1 MATVLVAGE
10 RLFVKDGENM
20 SREQREKLKLAAW
33 SILVNRRQPDDLE
46 SVGEE
51 PESNRPVRLE
61 PLPRHGCPDREEN
74 TCRLERAAN
83 SGPTAALGERALQ
96 PVLSG
101 CPVNSEILDFDSL
114 SRYMD
119 CPLETEEVKLTDWGL
134 SVTRYTDGRAAA
146 SISRP
151 RRRRQIGD
159 RSPKL
164 SSNALLLMSELMHEN
179 SGPMLIENLCQAFTE
194 RFVDAS
200 DEEKERLQGT
210 IEVVVRDAIT
220 NLRAKLIEAG
230 LLKKLETTFVYDL
243 ETGKRYK
250 AYRLLGVLSSDN
262 RDSANNPGQFTS
274 KLS

>member
-1 MATVLVAGE
+1 MATVFVAGE

-51 PESNRPVRLE
+51 PESNRPVRFE
-61 PLPRHGCPDREEN
+61 PLPRHGCSDREED
-74 TCRLERAAN
+74 ERAAN
-83 SGPTAALGERALQ
+83 SDPTAALGERALQ

-119 CPLETEEVKLTDWGL
+119 CPPETEEVKLTDWGL

-146 SISRP
+146 PISRP
-151 RRRRQIGD
+151 KWKKRVRYE
-159 RSPKL
+159 SPKL
-164 SSNALLLMSELMHEN
+164 SSNVFLLMPELMQEN
-179 SGPMLIENLCQAFTE
+179 SGPMLIEDLCQAFTE

-200 DEEKERLQGT
+200 NEEKERLQGT

-230 LLKKLETTFVYDL
+230 LLKNLETTFVYDL
-243 ETGKRYK
+243 ETGKRHK

-262 RDSANNPGQFTS
+262 RDSANNQDN
-274 KLS
+274 LLVN

>member
-1 MATVLVAGE
+1 MATVFVAGE
-10 RLFVKDGENM
+10 RLFVKDGEKM
-20 SREQREKLKLAAW
+20 SQKRREELKLAAW

-51 PESNRPVRLE
+51 PELNRPVRFE
-61 PLPRHGCPDREEN
+61 SLPRHGCSDREEDA
-74 TCRLERAAN
+74 CRLERAAN
-83 SGPTAALGERALQ
+83 SDPTAALGERALQ

-119 CPLETEEVKLTDWGL
+119 RPPEAEEVKLTDWGL

-151 RRRRQIGD
+151 KWRRQIGD

-164 SSNALLLMSELMHEN
+164 SSNALLLMPELMQEN

-250 AYRLLGVLSSDN
+250 AYRLLGVLNSDN
-262 RDSANNPGQFTS
+262 REPANNQDN
-274 KLS
+274 LLVN

>member
-1 MATVLVAGE
+1 MATVFVVDE

-20 SREQREKLKLAAW
+20 SQKRREELKLAAW

-83 SGPTAALGERALQ
+83 SDPTAALGERALQ

-114 SRYMD
+114 LRYMD
-119 CPLETEEVKLTDWGL
+119 RPPETEEVKLTDWGL
-134 SVTRYTDGRAAA
+134 SVTRYTYGRAAA

-151 RRRRQIGD
+151 KWKKRVRYE
-159 RSPKL
+159 SPKL
-164 SSNALLLMSELMHEN
+164 SSNALLLMPELMQEN
-179 SGPMLIENLCQAFTE
+179 SGPMLIENLRQAFTE

-262 RDSANNPGQFTS
+262 RDSANNQDN
-274 KLS
+274 LLVN

>member
-1 MATVLVAGE
+1 MATVFVVDE
-10 RLFVKDGENM
+10 RLFVKDGERM
-20 SREQREKLKLAAW
+20 SQERREELKLAAW

-51 PESNRPVRLE
+51 PESNRPVRFE
-61 PLPRHGCPDREEN
+61 PLPRHGFSDREEDV
-74 TCRLERAAN
+74 CRLERAAN
-83 SGPTAALGERALQ
+83 SDPTAALGERALQ

-114 SRYMD
+114 LRYMD
-119 CPLETEEVKLTDWGL
+119 RPPETEEVKLTDWGL
-134 SVTRYTDGRAAA
+134 SVTRYNDGRAAA
-146 SISRP
+146 SIYRP
-151 RRRRQIGD
+151 KWKKRVRYE
-159 RSPKL
+159 SPKL
-164 SSNALLLMSELMHEN
+164 SSNALLLMPELMQEN
-179 SGPMLIENLCQAFTE
+179 SGPMLIENLRQAFTE

-230 LLKKLETTFVYDL
+230 LLKNLETTFVYDL

-262 RDSANNPGQFTS
+262 RDSANNQDNLNLTP
-274 KLS
+274 

>member
-1 MATVLVAGE
+1 MATVYVSGE
-10 RLFVKDGENM
+10 RLFVKDGKKM
-20 SREQREKLKLAAW
+20 SQKRREELKLAAW

-51 PESNRPVRLE
+51 PESNRPVRFE
-61 PLPRHGCPDREEN
+61 PLPRHRCSDREEDA
-74 TCRLERAAN
+74 CRLERAAN
-83 SGPTAALGERALQ
+83 SDPTAALGERALQ
-96 PVLSG
+96 PALSG

-119 CPLETEEVKLTDWGL
+119 RPPETEEVKLTDWGL

-151 RRRRQIGD
+151 KWRRQIGD

-164 SSNALLLMSELMHEN
+164 SSNALLLMPELMQEN

-262 RDSANNPGQFTS
+262 RDSANNQDN
-274 KLS
+274 LLVN

>member
-1 MATVLVAGE
+1 MATVFVAGE

-20 SREQREKLKLAAW
+20 SQKRREELKLAAW

-51 PESNRPVRLE
+51 PESNRPVRFE
-61 PLPRHGCPDREEN
+61 PLPRHGCSDREEY

-83 SGPTAALGERALQ
+83 SDPTAALGGRALQ

-101 CPVNSEILDFDSL
+101 RPVNSEILDFDSL
-114 SRYMD
+114 LRCMD
-119 CPLETEEVKLTDWGL
+119 RPPETEEVKLTDWGL
-134 SVTRYTDGRAAA
+134 SVTRYMDGRAAA

-151 RRRRQIGD
+151 KWRRQIGD

-164 SSNALLLMSELMHEN
+164 SSNALLLMPELMQEN

-194 RFVDAS
+194 RFVNAS

-262 RDSANNPGQFTS
+262 RDSVNDQDN
-274 KLS
+274 LLVN

>member
-1 MATVLVAGE
+1 MATVFVADE
-10 RLFVKDGENM
+10 RLFVKDGEKM
-20 SREQREKLKLAAW
+20 SQKRREELKLAAW

-83 SGPTAALGERALQ
+83 SDPTAALGERALQ

-114 SRYMD
+114 LRYMD
-119 CPLETEEVKLTDWGL
+119 RPPETEEVKLTDWGL
-134 SVTRYTDGRAAA
+134 SVTRYTYGRAAA

-151 RRRRQIGD
+151 KWKKRVRYE
-159 RSPKL
+159 SPKL
-164 SSNALLLMSELMHEN
+164 SSNALLLMPELMQEN
-179 SGPMLIENLCQAFTE
+179 SGPMLIENLRQAFTE

-262 RDSANNPGQFTS
+262 RDSANNQDN
-274 KLS
+274 LLVN

>member
-10 RLFVKDGENM
+10 RLFVEDGEKM
-20 SREQREKLKLAAW
+20 SQKRREELKLAAW

-51 PESNRPVRLE
+51 PESNRPVRFE
-61 PLPRHGCPDREEN
+61 PLPRHGCSDREEDA
-74 TCRLERAAN
+74 CRLERAAN

-101 CPVNSEILDFDSL
+101 RPVNSEILDFDSL

-119 CPLETEEVKLTDWGL
+119 RPPETEEVKLTDWGL

-164 SSNALLLMSELMHEN
+164 SSNALLLMSELMQEN

-262 RDSANNPGQFTS
+262 RDSVNDQDN
-274 KLS
+274 LLVN

>member
-1 MATVLVAGE
+1 MATVFVAGE
-10 RLFVKDGENM
+10 RLFVEDGEKM
-20 SREQREKLKLAAW
+20 SQERREELKLAAW

-51 PESNRPVRLE
+51 PESNRPVRFE
-61 PLPRHGCPDREEN
+61 PLPRHGFSDREEDV
-74 TCRLERAAN
+74 CRLERAAN
-83 SGPTAALGERALQ
+83 SDPTAALGERALQ

-119 CPLETEEVKLTDWGL
+119 RPPETEEVKLTDWGL

-151 RRRRQIGD
+151 KWKKRVRYE
-159 RSPKL
+159 SPKL
-164 SSNALLLMSELMHEN
+164 SSNVFLLMPELMQEN
-179 SGPMLIENLCQAFTE
+179 SGPMLVENLCQAFTE
-194 RFVDAS
+194 RFVNAS

-262 RDSANNPGQFTS
+262 RDSANNQDN
-274 KLS
+274 LLVN

>member
-1 MATVLVAGE
+1 MATVFVAGE
-10 RLFVKDGENM
+10 RLFVEDGEKM
-20 SREQREKLKLAAW
+20 SQKRREELKLAVW

-51 PESNRPVRLE
+51 PESNRPVRFE
-61 PLPRHGCPDREEN
+61 PLPRRGRSDREGDA
-74 TCRLERAAN
+74 CRLERAAN
-83 SGPTAALGERALQ
+83 SDPTAALGERALQ

-101 CPVNSEILDFDSL
+101 RPVNSEILDFDSL
-114 SRYMD
+114 LRYMD
-119 CPLETEEVKLTDWGL
+119 RPPETEEVKLTDWGL

-151 RRRRQIGD
+151 KWKKRVRYE
-159 RSPKL
+159 SPKL
-164 SSNALLLMSELMHEN
+164 SSNVFLLMQELMQEN

-262 RDSANNPGQFTS
+262 RDSANNQDN
-274 KLS
+274 LLVN

>member
-1 MATVLVAGE
+1 MATVFVVGE
-10 RLFVKDGENM
+10 RLFVKGGERM
-20 SREQREKLKLAAW
+20 SQERRKELKLAAW

-51 PESNRPVRLE
+51 PESNRLVRFE
-61 PLPRHGCPDREEN
+61 PLPRHGFSDREEDA
-74 TCRLERAAN
+74 CRLERAAN
-83 SGPTAALGERALQ
+83 SDPTAALGERALQ

-119 CPLETEEVKLTDWGL
+119 RPPETEEVKLTDWGL

-151 RRRRQIGD
+151 KWKKRVRYE
-159 RSPKL
+159 SPKL
-164 SSNALLLMSELMHEN
+164 SSNALLLMPELMQEN
-179 SGPMLIENLCQAFTE
+179 SGPMLIENLRQAFTE

-220 NLRAKLIEAG
+220 NLRAKLIETG
-230 LLKKLETTFVYDL
+230 LLKNLETTFVYDL

-250 AYRLLGVLSSDN
+250 AYRLLGVLNSDN
-262 RDSANNPGQFTS
+262 REPANNQDN
-274 KLS
+274 LLVN

>member
-1 MATVLVAGE
+1 MATVFVVDE
-10 RLFVKDGENM
+10 RLFVKDGEKM
-20 SREQREKLKLAAW
+20 SQKRREELKLAAW

-83 SGPTAALGERALQ
+83 SDPTAALGERALQ

-114 SRYMD
+114 LRYMD
-119 CPLETEEVKLTDWGL
+119 RPPETEEVKLTDWGL

-151 RRRRQIGD
+151 KWKKRVRYE
-159 RSPKL
+159 SPKL
-164 SSNALLLMSELMHEN
+164 SSNVFLLMQELMQEN

-262 RDSANNPGQFTS
+262 RDSVNDQDN
-274 KLS
+274 LLVN

>member
-1 MATVLVAGE
+1 MATVFVVGE
-10 RLFVKDGENM
+10 RLFVKDGEKM
-20 SREQREKLKLAAW
+20 SQEQRKKLKLAAW
-33 SILVNRRQPDDLE
+33 SILVNRRQSDDLE

-51 PESNRPVRLE
+51 LESNRPVRFE
-61 PLPRHGCPDREEN
+61 PLPRHGCSDREEDA
-74 TCRLERAAN
+74 CRLERAAN
-83 SGPTAALGERALQ
+83 SDPTAALGERALQ

-114 SRYMD
+114 LRYMD
-119 CPLETEEVKLTDWGL
+119 RPPETEEVKLTDWGL

-151 RRRRQIGD
+151 KWKKRVRYE
-159 RSPKL
+159 SPKL
-164 SSNALLLMSELMHEN
+164 SSNALLLMPELMQEN
-179 SGPMLIENLCQAFTE
+179 SGPMLIENLRQAFTE

-262 RDSANNPGQFTS
+262 RDSVNDQDN
-274 KLS
+274 LLVN